1 MHKHITHAAKPRI
14 SVLLAVAAAVSVLAL
29 GPAEAR
35 KPITGVSCEGG
46 FFVRM
51 GDGRVFWIHGEP
63 ERKEL
68 VYSGSSKLVAM
79 AMCDAGVLT
88 VFENNETPAINQ
100 AFYSPDCRHIG
111 EGEGQSVPIAA
122 RPAPIKRIAH
132 TEDDVTLHFAN
143 GELVTNDI
151 CTRRT
156 MD

>member
-1 MHKHITHAAKPRI
+1 MQKNSKGAARSRA
-14 SVLLAVAAAVSVLAL
+14 SVLLTLAAAVYVLAL
-29 GPAEAR
+29 GPTEAR

-88 VFENNETPAINQ
+88 VFENDKTPAVNQ
-100 AFYSPDCRHIG
+100 AFYSPDCRNIG
-111 EGEGQSVPIAA
+111 DGEGQSVPVAA
-122 RPAPIKRIAH
+122 RAAPIKRIAH
-132 TEDDVTLHFAN
+132 TVDDVTLHFGDGA
-143 GELVTNDI
+143 LVTNDI

>member
-1 MHKHITHAAKPRI
+1 MQRHTQPAMRRGPAMIAIAI
-14 SVLLAVAAAVSVLAL
+14 ALSLVAL
-29 GPAEAR
+29 GPADAR

-68 VYSGSSKLVAM
+68 VYSGSSKLIAM
-79 AMCDAGVLT
+79 AMCDAGVVS
-88 VFENNETPAINQ
+88 VFENDETPALNQ
-100 AFYSPDCRHIG
+100 AFYSPDCRNIG
-111 EGEGQSVPIAA
+111 ASEGQSVPLAT
-122 RPAPIKRIAH
+122 RPAQIKRIAH
-132 TEDDVTLHFAN
+132 TADDVTLHFAD
-143 GELVTNDI
+143 GEPVTNGI